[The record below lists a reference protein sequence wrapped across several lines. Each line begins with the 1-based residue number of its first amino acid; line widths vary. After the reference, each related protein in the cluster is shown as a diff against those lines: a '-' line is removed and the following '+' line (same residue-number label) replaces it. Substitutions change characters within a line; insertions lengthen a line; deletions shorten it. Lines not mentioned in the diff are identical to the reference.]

1 MNTGSDSVRSK
12 CGLVTSVGWSVAGNT
27 SYALEGS
34 VFNAGSV
41 VQWLRDEMGLIN
53 SSAECE
59 SVALSVKDNA
69 GVYFVPAF
77 NGLGAPYWDMYARG
91 IITGLTRGSGK
102 AHIVRAALESM
113 AYQSADLM
121 LGMQKD
127 S

>member
-102 AHIVRAALESM
+102 AHIVRAALELS
-113 AYQSADLM
+113 LIHI
-121 LGMQKD
+121 
-127 S
+127 